1 MAGEE
6 DIIKNIIPNSIKECI
21 LIGVI
26 IALIYYIY
34 IIQDEICD
42 LKKEHSIY
50 EAHLKKIINGD
61 NSDIENVKNYFN
73 NVENNIK
80 SKKEIDNF
88 KNKKKTI
95 NKDAF

>member
-6 DIIKNIIPNSIKECI
+6 DLIKNITPNSIKECI
-21 LIGVI
+21 LIGFI

-34 IIQDEICD
+34 INNEELCE
-42 LKKEHSIY
+42 LKKENELY
-50 EAHLKKIINGD
+50 ETHLKKIINGD
-61 NSDIENVKNYFN
+61 NSDVENVKNYFN
-73 NVENNIK
+73 NVDNNIK

-88 KNKKKTI
+88 KNKKKSI